1 MRKNYFFIGLLFILM
16 GCSASWKAPIEVRSS
31 LDIYKNNQISISD
44 TRGNKRYLVKSGD
57 TLYAIAWRTGVDFKD
72 LAKWNRIAEPY
83 KIYEGQ
89 SLHLSSSKNDSI
101 TDSAVR
107 REKKVNL
114 KDTYNKND
122 DGLEAINT
130 KRSMTLNWDWP
141 IQGKII
147 SSFQSNNVA
156 RKGIKLQGNVGDNVI
171 AAEKGKIVYS
181 GSGLIGYG
189 KLVIV
194 KHNNNFLS
202 AYGHNSRIFVNQGE
216 TVKRGQKIA
225 EVGRSNDG
233 RPLLHFE
240 IRKNGNP
247 INPINILPP
256 Q

>member
-1 MRKNYFFIGLLFILM
+1 M
-16 GCSASWKAPIEVRSS
+16 
-31 LDIYKNNQISISD
+31 
-44 TRGNKRYLVKSGD
+44 
-57 TLYAIAWRTGVDFKD
+57 
-72 LAKWNRIAEPY
+72 
-83 KIYEGQ
+83 
-89 SLHLSSSKNDSI
+89 
-101 TDSAVR
+101 
-107 REKKVNL
+107 
-114 KDTYNKND
+114 
-122 DGLEAINT
+122 
-130 KRSMTLNWDWP
+130 
-141 IQGKII
+141 
-147 SSFQSNNVA
+147 A